1 MAETSLT
8 PANYEF
14 VARLLREQCGLILE
28 SGKEYL
34 VKSRLW
40 PLAQRHD
47 IAGVDQLIERL
58 RSSGANGLLTE
69 VVEAMVTTETSFFR
83 DIHPFETLRK
93 ILLPELIERRRS
105 QRQLNIW
112 CAASASG
119 QEPYS
124 IAILL
129 HEYFPEL
136 AAWNINFS
144 ATDISHE
151 MLTRSRAGRYS
162 QVEVNRGLPTPLLLK
177 WFRQEG
183 GAWQLD
189 DRVRHAVRFSHLN
202 LAQSWPAMTTW
213 DLVFLR
219 NVMIYFE
226 NDLKSVILNRVARLM
241 RPDGYLV
248 LGGAETTLNLS
259 DSFSRVEA
267 LKSGFYQLKSSF
279 SFQHST
285 MP

>member
-1 MAETSLT
+1 MAEISLT
-8 PANYEF
+8 MVNYEF
-14 VARLLREQCGLILE
+14 VAKLLREKCGLILE
-28 SGKEYL
+28 PGKEYL
-34 VKSRLW
+34 VKSRLC
-40 PLAQRHD
+40 PLAEKHQ
-47 IAGVDQLIERL
+47 IADLDQLIERL
-58 RSSGANGLLTE
+58 RGGGVEDLVTE

-83 DIHPFETLRK
+83 DVHPFETLRK
-93 ILLPELIERRRS
+93 FVLPQLIERRRA
-105 QRQLNIW
+105 QRQVNIW

-136 AAWNINFS
+136 NGWQINLS

-151 MLTRSRAGRYS
+151 MLTRCRAGRYS

-183 GAWQLD
+183 GIWQLD
-189 DRVRHAVRFSHLN
+189 DRLRGAVRFSHLN
-202 LAQSWPAMTTW
+202 LVQSWPAMPTW

-226 NDLKSVILNRVARLM
+226 NEAKSVILNRVARLLH
-241 RPDGYLV
+241 PDGYLV

-259 DSFSRVEA
+259 DSFSRVES
-267 LKSGFYQLKSSF
+267 LKSGFYQLKSATAP
-279 SFQHST
+279 QHAT
-285 MP
+285 LP

>member
-1 MAETSLT
+1 MPEILLTS
-8 PANYEF
+8 ANYEF
-14 VARLLREQCGLILE
+14 VSKLLREQSGLFLE

-40 PLAQRHD
+40 PLAQQHGLAS
-47 IAGVDQLIERL
+47 IDQLVDRL
-58 RSSGANGLLTE
+58 RSGGANSLLTE

-83 DIHPFETLRK
+83 DVHPFETLRK
-93 ILLPELIERRRS
+93 VVLPQLIERRQL

-112 CAASASG
+112 CGASASG

-124 IAILL
+124 VAILL

-136 AAWNINFS
+136 AGWHINFS

-183 GAWQLD
+183 GSWQLD
-189 DRVRHAVRFSHLN
+189 NQVRQAIHFSHLN
-202 LAQSWPAMTTW
+202 LTQSWPAMPTW

-219 NVMIYFE
+219 NVMIYFD
-226 NDLKSVILNRVARLM
+226 NDLKSAILNRVARVI
-241 RPDGYLV
+241 RSDGYLV

-259 DSFSRVEA
+259 DSFSRRET
-267 LKSGFYQLKSSF
+267 LKSGFYQLKSST
-279 SFQHST
+279 SPQH
-285 MP
+285 

>member
-1 MAETSLT
+1 VPEISLT
-8 PANYEF
+8 PANFDF
-14 VARLLREQCGLILE
+14 VAKLVREQCGLILE
-28 SGKEYL
+28 PGKEYL

-40 PLAQRHD
+40 PLAQKHHF
-47 IAGVDQLIERL
+47 AELDQLIERL
-58 RSSGANGLLTE
+58 RAGGASDLVTE

-93 ILLPELIERRRS
+93 IVLPELIQRRRN

-112 CAASASG
+112 CAATASG

-129 HEYFPEL
+129 QEYFPEL
-136 AAWNINFS
+136 AGWQINLS

-151 MLTRSRAGRYS
+151 MLARSRTGRYS
-162 QVEVNRGLPTPLLLK
+162 QIEVNRGLPTQLLLK

-183 GAWQLD
+183 AIWQLD
-189 DRVRHAVRFSHLN
+189 DRVRQAVRFSHLN
-202 LAQSWPAMTTW
+202 LAQPWPAMPTW

-219 NVMIYFE
+219 NVMIYFD
-226 NDLKSVILNRVARLM
+226 NDLKRSILERVARLLG
-241 RPDGYLV
+241 PAGYLV

-259 DSFSRVEA
+259 DSFARVET
-267 LKSGFYQLKSSF
+267 LKSGFYQLKSAAS
-279 SFQHST
+279 Q
-285 MP
+285 PEPLP

>member
-1 MAETSLT
+1 MAEVSLT
-8 PANYEF
+8 TANYEF
-14 VARLLREQCGLILE
+14 VSTLLREQCGLILE
-28 SGKEYL
+28 PGKEYL

-40 PLAQRHD
+40 PLAEKHQ
-47 IAGVDQLIERL
+47 IAELDQLIERL
-58 RSSGANGLLTE
+58 RGGGVKELVTE

-83 DIHPFETLRK
+83 DVHPFETLRK
-93 ILLPELIERRRS
+93 VVLPQLIERRRP

-129 HEYFPEL
+129 YEYFPEL
-136 AAWNINFS
+136 NGWQINLS

-151 MLTRSRAGRYS
+151 MLTRCRAGRYS
-162 QVEVNRGLPTPLLLK
+162 QVEINRGLPTPLMLK

-183 GAWQLD
+183 GVWQLN
-189 DRVRHAVRFSHLN
+189 DRVRGAVRFSHLN
-202 LAQSWPAMTTW
+202 LVQAWPAMPTW

-226 NDLKSVILNRVARLM
+226 NEAKSLILNRVARLM
-241 RPDGYLV
+241 HPDGYLV

-267 LKSGFYQLKSSF
+267 LKSGFYQLKSATP
-279 SFQHST
+279 FQ
-285 MP
+285 

>member
-1 MAETSLT
+1 VADISLT
-8 PANYEF
+8 TANYEF
-14 VARLLREQCGLILE
+14 IAKLLREQCGLILDP
-28 SGKEYL
+28 GKEYL

-40 PLAQRHD
+40 PLAEKHL
-47 IAGVDQLIERL
+47 IADLDQLIERL
-58 RSSGANGLLTE
+58 RTGGAKELVTE

-83 DIHPFETLRK
+83 DVHPFETLRK
-93 ILLPELIERRRS
+93 IVLPPLIERRRT

-136 AAWNINFS
+136 NGWQINLS

-151 MLTRSRAGRYS
+151 MLTRCRAGRYS

-183 GAWQLD
+183 GNWQLD
-189 DRVRHAVRFSHLN
+189 DRVRQAVRFSHLN
-202 LAQSWPAMTTW
+202 LVQPWPAMPLW

-226 NDLKSVILNRVARLM
+226 NEAKSLILNRVARLL

-259 DSFSRVEA
+259 DSFARVEA
-267 LKSGFYQLKSSF
+267 LKSGFYQLKSATPP
-279 SFQHST
+279 QHT
-285 MP
+285 TLP

>member
-1 MAETSLT
+1 VAEISLL
-8 PANYEF
+8 PANYDY
-14 VARLLREQCGLILE
+14 VVKLLREQCGLILE
-28 SGKEYL
+28 AGKEYL
-34 VKSRLW
+34 VKSRLT
-40 PLAQRHD
+40 PLAQKHQL
-47 IAGVDQLIERL
+47 AGVDQFIERVK
-58 RSSGANGLLTE
+58 SDGSNGLVAE

-93 ILLPELIERRRS
+93 TVLPELIERRRA

-124 IAILL
+124 IALLL

-136 AAWNINFS
+136 ADWRITLS

-151 MLTRSRAGRYS
+151 MLARSRAGRYS

-177 WFRQEG
+177 WFRQE
-183 GAWQLD
+183 AAHWQLD
-189 DRVRHAVRFSHLN
+189 DRIRQTVRFSQLN
-202 LAQSWPAMTTW
+202 LAQPWPAMPTW

-219 NVMIYFE
+219 NVMIYFDNE
-226 NDLKSVILNRVARLM
+226 LKRLILGRVARVM
-241 RPDGYLV
+241 SNEGYLL

-259 DSFSRVEA
+259 DSFSRIET
-267 LKSGFYQLKSSF
+267 LKSGFYQLKSAASLNR
-279 SFQHST
+279 T
-285 MP
+285 LT